1 MAVISISKIQVR
13 RGQENQTGL
22 PQLDSGEFGW
32 ALDTQKLYIGN
43 GSTDEGAPAVGN
55 TEVITEHTL
64 SNIFNIDTLYTYKGY
79 LGNDT
84 VITGP
89 NGKGST
95 YRSVRS
101 KIDEYVSIKDFGVVG
116 NNTDNTTQIQQ
127 AIDQIFLNSTDY
139 TDPQSRRRLYF
150 PAGQYKINSSL
161 LVPKYAT
168 LVGDGPDKTILII
181 TTSSST
187 LMQTI
192 DSTKLSNNG
201 KFDPNYTYITSAG
214 RPEKIY
220 IEGISFKYDTAEHIG
235 VTSTQPL
242 LQIDCS
248 LDTQIENCKFSGYYT
263 VGIDTSD
270 NNYAGIEVR
279 GQGVITTKNLHI
291 NNCIFENTQI
301 AIKSDYDVENVFI
314 NDSKFY
320 NLNRGV
326 AFGISLIEGRGP
338 KNARITNNTFENIE
352 LQGIYVGKGIN
363 VEPTTHISTNNSF
376 YRVGNGSNT
385 DGALDDNFNQTS
397 IIYFGTDGNVSLE
410 DKFNRTYFMNVN
422 GFDGFTYLPTVQGN
436 TYVNSNMTFTATV
449 ISTVTATV
457 LTRFPFANSDQ
468 TILVKYIR
476 SHPDFSRKGEL
487 TINIS
492 TATTPNAIVTDR
504 FSFVGNST
512 YYSDGG
518 IEFAAS
524 VDVNI
529 NTVKLLYTNTNI
541 TFGKL
546 EYQYSYLQ

>member
-79 LGNDT
+79 MGNGT

-89 NGKGST
+89 NSQGSS
-95 YRSVRS
+95 YRSVRA
-101 KIDEYVSIKDFGVVG
+101 KIDDYVSIKDFGVVG

-139 TDPQSRRRLYF
+139 TDPQSRRTLYF

-161 LVPKYAT
+161 LVPKYAN

-181 TTSSST
+181 TTSSSA

-192 DSTKLSNNG
+192 DSIKESNNG
-201 KFDPNYTYITSAG
+201 KFDPAYTYITSAG

-220 IEGISFKYDTAEHIG
+220 IKGISFRYDSG
-235 VTSTQPL
+235 TSAFSTKPL

-248 LDTQIENCKFSGYYT
+248 LDTQIDNCKFSGYYV
-263 VGIDTSD
+263 VGTTTGD
-270 NNYAGIEVR
+270 NSYTGIEVR
-279 GQGVITTKNLHI
+279 GQGVITSKNLYI
-291 NNCIFENTQI
+291 DDCIFENTQI
-301 AIKSDYDVENVFI
+301 GIKSDYNVENVFI
-314 NDSKFY
+314 NNNKFY

-326 AFGISLIEGRGP
+326 AFGTTLIENRGP
-338 KNARITNNTFENIE
+338 KNARITNNVFENIE
-352 LQGIYVGKGIN
+352 LQGIYVGKGTSA
-363 VEPTTHISTNNSF
+363 EPTTHVSSYNSF
-376 YRVGNGSNT
+376 YRVGNGSDVN
-385 DGALDDNFNQTS
+385 GARDDNYNQS
-397 IIYFGTDGNVSLE
+397 SVIYFGTDGNVSVE
-410 DKFNRTYFMNVN
+410 DKFRRTYYMNIN
-422 GFDGFTYLPTVQGN
+422 GDDSFVYLPTVQGN

-449 ISTVTATV
+449 TATSVATV
-457 LTRFPFANSDQ
+457 LTRLPFANSDQ

-476 SHPDFSRKGEL
+476 SNPTLGVSRKGEL
-487 TINIS
+487 TINIT
-492 TATTPNAIVTDR
+492 TATTPNTAVTDR
-504 FSFVGNST
+504 FSYVGST
-512 YYSDGG
+512 DGG
-518 IEFAAS
+518 IEFTA
-524 VDVNI
+524 DINT
-529 NTVKLLYTNTNI
+529 NTVKLLYTSTNN
-541 TFGKL
+541 FGTL